1 MKKTMRRTLGIVL
14 VMAVAMSS
22 VIGGNRTF
30 GVPGAGR
37 VRAAE
42 SAGKYISDMVISYAD
57 SKEKAEEELGEE
69 YTVLDVDLNNGNSGH
84 TWLGYSTTDDKD
96 MAIRDI
102 KVMDM
107 NGGFSTSDYE
117 ELVKKYEKEFDE
129 QMESIVPAVREFA
142 KNYDAG
148 VPAATGMMYYLNRFY
163 ENDSDKAMGD
173 YLLDAGHALNKNP
186 DDSAVYNDMKK
197 VFLQGN
203 TEIIKTIETILMQTQ
218 GSKLK
223 KEGSWL
229 SRMSELGPNGLT
241 EIYEKAN
248 PNTPKAKIKTIM
260 KKDLDDDAKLL
271 LEQMPVVRELLGS
284 TDHEKIRKALDEGD
298 TKAFEELVKGE
309 KVPELGSR
317 IDENMSME
325 EGMDVL
331 EQTLESNDVSTGN
344 AQTLIDANL
353 VLRMLSSPYGDSN
366 MFDFFMREDLK
377 AEDLYPMAYLLSPG
391 QKSLMDDVGIHN
403 VFRSIMA
410 GDAED
415 VDDTE
420 EDKKDPNSG
429 AMISVY
435 DGCDR
440 GEFEGDTAVTTEAI
454 KRSSSSGKSL
464 FMDSAAYNII
474 MVSTALASVGAFVYA
489 AKWKPKLIKVR
500 PKVDFQTFFE
510 TEKQILRDEWGSL
523 INQYEKTVDDVFKIK
538 VEYIRKNKLLTKD
551 TISTFY
557 KQEELYKY
565 YTVYD
570 SALKDQNRKVYD
582 KLNNK
587 KNGYFTKLN
596 KRYEVLFD
604 KKDQAWRNLNAFDEK
619 AAKKKYYNQVKEGS
633 KAPKAAARA
642 VGIVCGIVALA
653 FAAYEI
659 YCMTSS
665 DKTSYTEIPGK
676 IIDRSYPEGSE
687 EIEFIDYYA
696 VLNADEKKADIH
708 RKKEDKWVS
717 LYTSSDDAAGDP
729 ILAASLS
736 TNENSTL
743 SDSDMVSVSAFGESA
758 PYKLSKGECSYM
770 FFGRNENALSV
781 SEKADTSEDTDA
793 ASGSES
799 ETDPDTKAAVFG
811 TTTMWV
817 IIALFAVVILAGGMG
832 VWFRKRRKTK

>member
-1 MKKTMRRTLGIVL
+1 MG
-14 VMAVAMSS
+14 
-22 VIGGNRTF
+22 
-30 GVPGAGR
+30 
-37 VRAAE
+37 
-42 SAGKYISDMVISYAD
+42 
-57 SKEKAEEELGEE
+57 
-69 YTVLDVDLNNGNSGH
+69 
-84 TWLGYSTTDDKD
+84 
-96 MAIRDI
+96 
-102 KVMDM
+102 
-107 NGGFSTSDYE
+107 
-117 ELVKKYEKEFDE
+117 
-129 QMESIVPAVREFA
+129 SIVPAVREFA

-148 VPAATGMMYYLNRFY
+148 VTAATGMMYYLNRFY
-163 ENDSDKAMGD
+163 EDNSGKAMGD
-173 YLLDAGHALNKNP
+173 YLLDAGRDLNKNP
-186 DDSAVYNDMKK
+186 DDSAVYNDLKK

-218 GSKLK
+218 GSNLK

-229 SRMSELGPNGLT
+229 SRMSELGPDGLA

-248 PNTPKAKIKTIM
+248 PGTPKAKIKTIM

-298 TKAFEELVKGE
+298 TKAFEKLVDGE
-309 KVPELGSR
+309 NVPELGPR

-331 EQTLESNDVSTGN
+331 EKTLESGEVSVENGHII
-344 AQTLIDANL
+344 IDANL
-353 VLRMLSSPYGDSN
+353 VLRMLSFPYGDSN

-391 QKSLMDDVGIHN
+391 QKSLMDDVGIHTL
-403 VFRSIMA
+403 FRSIMA

-415 VDDTE
+415 VNDTE
-420 EDKKDPNSG
+420 EEKKDPNSG

-440 GEFEGDTAVTTEAI
+440 DEFKGDTAVTTEAI
-454 KRSSSSGKSL
+454 KRSSSSEKSL
-464 FMDSAAYNII
+464 FMDSTAYNII
-474 MVSTALASVGAFVYA
+474 LASTALASIGAFVYA
-489 AKWKPKLIKVR
+489 AKWKPKLIKVK
-500 PKVDFQTFFE
+500 PNVSFDAFFE
-510 TEKQILRDEWGSL
+510 SEKQILRDRWGGL
-523 INQYEKTVDDVFKIK
+523 IDQYSKTVDDVFKIK
-538 VEYIRKNKLLTKD
+538 VEYIRENKLLKKD

-557 KQEELYKY
+557 KQEDLYKY

-570 SALKDQNRKVYD
+570 SALKDQNRKMYD

-604 KKDQAWRNLNAFDEK
+604 KREQAWRDLNSFDKK
-619 AAKKKYYNQVKEGS
+619 AARQKYYNQVKKGS
-633 KAPKAAARA
+633 MAPKGVARA
-642 VGIVCGIVALA
+642 VGIVCGIVAVA

-696 VLNADEKKADIH
+696 VLTADGKKADIH

-717 LYTSSDDAAGDP
+717 LYTSSDDAAGEP
-729 ILAASLS
+729 ILAASLRTS
-736 TNENSTL
+736 ENSTL
-743 SDSDMVSVSAFGESA
+743 SNSDMASVSAFGESA
-758 PYKLSKGECSYM
+758 SYKLSEGESSYM
-770 FFGRNENALSV
+770 FFGR
-781 SEKADTSEDTDA
+781 KDDTSEGTDA
-793 ASGSES
+793 ASDAASE
-799 ETDPDTKAAVFG
+799 PDDDTEATVFG
-811 TTTMWV
+811 SSSLWV
-817 IIALFAVVILAGGMG
+817 ILILLAIALMGAGAG
-832 VWFRKRRKTK
+832 VWFRKRELRR